1 MAGAGGQRV
10 APMGLKAGLGSPRS
24 AHSPLRC
31 QEPQTFLLR
40 PNSLSSGHLYSLCS
54 SQTSL
59 ATWATAD
66 LGLVPPQG
74 LPSALGMARPCASNT
89 ARWHC
94 CEMARSWSPTA
105 NEHRSPRSPREAGG

>member
-1 MAGAGGQRV
+1 MAGAGGQIV
-10 APMGLKAGLGSPRS
+10 ASMGLEAGLGSPSS
-24 AHSPLRC
+24 AHCPLRR
-31 QEPQTFLLR
+31 QESQAFLLQ
-40 PNSLSSGHLYSLCS
+40 PNSLGSGHLYSLGS

-74 LPSALGMARPCASNT
+74 LPSALGMASPCASNT

-94 CEMARSWSPTA
+94 CETARSWSPTA
-105 NEHRSPRSPREAGG
+105 SDPHSPHSPREAGG